1 MGSLHI
7 LHGKRLASALVMAVI
22 MTAPSVAL
30 ADPSGADEKKPAA
43 KPAPRSA
50 AEEESDALDEA
61 FQASPTDPQA
71 LIMNLEGFLA
81 RFPQSARR
89 EQVLRTIYRR
99 ALESNDSAKAAE
111 AIERLVTLKPD
122 DPDLLSA
129 AADIYD
135 RQSDAAS
142 RQKAIEYSTRFI
154 AVAEAMTEETRPA
167 DVSVER
173 WPEVQP
179 IIRATGYAMR
189 GKYYAKAGEHSRA
202 IADFEKSL
210 AEYPTAQIA
219 EQLGDAA
226 MKTGETERAIQ
237 AYATAF
243 AMPDKRVEPARRDQ
257 VRQKLG
263 SAYVAQHQ
271 SEQGL
276 GDLILARYDE
286 LVRTLAGRFKSDG
299 KPAAET
305 RNPLEYPLQ
314 KLDGS
319 PAKLADFHGKLL
331 VMEFWATWCPPCR
344 VEGKLFERVIETF
357 RDEPRV
363 AFLAVNADEDR
374 SLVPQ
379 FIKEE
384 GWTAPVVYAQ
394 GLDQLMGIRALP
406 TTMILG
412 PDGRVV
418 FRQMGLDIASF
429 VETLEGAIREAL
441 RKTDSVSHG
450 IMGRSDP

>member
-1 MGSLHI
+1 MAAIMVLFPAVLPAG
-7 LHGKRLASALVMAVI
+7 AL
-22 MTAPSVAL
+22 
-30 ADPSGADEKKPAA
+30 GEGEKEPAA

-50 AEEESDALDEA
+50 GEEESDALDEA

-71 LIMNLEGFLA
+71 LIKNLEEFLA

-99 ALESNDSAKAAE
+99 ALESNDSRKAAQ
-111 AIERLVTLKPD
+111 AIEKLVALRSD

-129 AADIYD
+129 AADLYD

-142 RQKAIEYSTRFI
+142 RQKAIEYATRFI
-154 AVAEAMTEETRPA
+154 AVAEAMTEETRPP
-167 DVSVER
+167 DVSAEK
-173 WPEVQP
+173 WPQVQP

-189 GKYYAKAGEHSRA
+189 GKYFAKAGENA
-202 IADFEKSL
+202 PAMADFEKSL
-210 AEYPTAQIA
+210 AAYPTAQIA

-226 MKTGETERAIQ
+226 MKTGETERAID

-243 AMPDKRVEPARRDQ
+243 ALPDKRLEPARRDQ

-263 SAYVAQHQ
+263 SAYVAKHK

-276 GDLILARYDE
+276 GDLLLARYDE
-286 LVRTLAGRFKSDG
+286 LMRALAGRFKSDG
-299 KPAAET
+299 KPTAET
-305 RNPLEYPLQ
+305 RDPLEYPLQ

-319 PAKLADFHGKLL
+319 PAKLADYRGKLV

-374 SLVPQ
+374 ALVPE

-418 FRQMGLDIASF
+418 FRQMGLDIGSF
-429 VETLEGAIREAL
+429 VETLEGAIRVAL
-441 RKTDSVSHG
+441 KK
-450 IMGRSDP
+450 IE